1 MKKTILIALT
11 ILSTCA
17 FAQQGFNTDIGGKK
31 DTGGKTEKPVR
42 VIKIKHADPMLI
54 ALILSGKATFNT
66 PPEISTVIKKP

>member
-17 FAQQGFNTDIGGKK
+17 FAQQATPQNS
-31 DTGGKTEKPVR
+31 EKPVR
-42 VIKIKHADPMLI
+42 KIKIKHADPMLI
-54 ALILSGKATFNT
+54 ALILSGKITFTT